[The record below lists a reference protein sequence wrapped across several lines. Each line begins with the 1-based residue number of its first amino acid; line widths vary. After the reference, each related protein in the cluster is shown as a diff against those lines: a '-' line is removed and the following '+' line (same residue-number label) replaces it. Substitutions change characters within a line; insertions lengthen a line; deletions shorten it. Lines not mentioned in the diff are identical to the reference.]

1 MIRRNFMTM
10 TRDQGD
16 SNFLARTGTNEV
28 NIIQGGYKKS
38 LTYEDIVLYTNE
50 IAASKVSWW

>member
-1 MIRRNFMTM
+1 MTM

-50 IAASKVSWW
+50 MAASKVSWW